1 MNLLVQAIR
10 WLLEPAH
17 YHGANSIGTRTL
29 EHLSI
34 SATVIAIASIVG
46 IPLGFLIGH
55 TGKGRALV
63 LLTSGGAR
71 ALPTLGL
78 ITIVALRIGIGL
90 KAPLIALVVLAL
102 PSVLGGAYA
111 GFEAVDRQLIDGSR
125 SIGLT
130 EMQIVTQI
138 EIPLGLTLLIGG
150 LRSASL
156 QVISTVTLADYVGGG
171 GLGRFIFLGLK
182 TRDYAQMLAGSLL
195 VMALAIGSEIAFGI
209 TERLVRPPGLRQP
222 THHDQEPNEDTTRR
236 DASERNQQ

>member
-1 MNLLVQAIR
+1 MSLIAEAMRWIFESSHYRGPNGIGIR
-10 WLLEPAH
+10 
-17 YHGANSIGTRTL
+17 IF
-29 EHLSI
+29 EHLWI
-34 SATVIAIASIVG
+34 SAVVVAISSVVG

-55 TGKGRALV
+55 TGKGRTLV

-78 ITIVALRIGIGL
+78 ITIVALTVGIGL

-111 GFEAVDRQLIDGSR
+111 GFESVDRSLIDGAR
-125 SIGLT
+125 SIGMT
-130 EMQIVTQI
+130 ELQIVGQI
-138 EIPLGLTLLIGG
+138 EIPLGLPLLIGG

-182 TRDYAQMLAGSLL
+182 TRDYAQMLAGSIL
-195 VMALAIGSEIAFGI
+195 VMVLAIGSEITFGLLQQL
-209 TERLVRPPGLRQP
+209 TQPAGLTRRPKPYRQP
-222 THHDQEPNEDTTRR
+222 TT
-236 DASERNQQ
+236 AV